1 MVRLLIKK
9 MMIVQAWSDML
20 NPGVIIIEGGYM
32 KRFFS
37 ISPILFILLFT
48 GCTGNELNQSRKKE
62 EQIELEFFSPKPE
75 TEVIFNELIQEFEE
89 LHPNVSIKQVIV
101 PEPMTVLKARIAR
114 GDIPDLFITYPIEQD
129 YKVRAEKGYLL
140 DLSNEPFIKN
150 IEPTVQNRYLINGKM
165 YGAALTQNAV
175 GVLYNK
181 DHFEE
186 LNLSVPHS
194 WNSFVQVLEELKSN
208 GKTALLMPNKDANQ
222 ASIFNLNLV
231 ANEFEP
237 SYWERDEFS
246 IASDPR
252 WRKISEKTLTV
263 LSYVQPNS
271 FEDSYY
277 DVNKKFAN
285 GEGSMYIM
293 GTWALTMIEKS
304 NPYLNYGIFP
314 FPASNQRDHNVLG
327 GVDIGFAI
335 SADTKHPEEA
345 KAFLSF
351 LIKTENAQRISDFDG
366 SINAVKGVTS
376 THKEGHLIRE
386 KIASGQVVNWPNHYW
401 AGGTAAESEF
411 RKYTAQ
417 FYYDQNMDIYLKN
430 LETMFNH
437 YSNAN

>member
-1 MVRLLIKK
+1 
-9 MMIVQAWSDML
+9 
-20 NPGVIIIEGGYM
+20 M
-32 KRFFS
+32 KRFLS
-37 ISPILFILLFT
+37 ISPILIILLLV
-48 GCTGNELNQSRKKE
+48 GCTGNELDQSLKKE
-62 EQIELEFFSPKPE
+62 DKIELEFFSPKPE

-89 LHPNVSIKQVIV
+89 LHPNVTIKQVIV
-101 PEPMTVLKARIAR
+101 PEPMTVLKTRIAR

-150 IEPTVQNRYLINGKM
+150 IQPTIQNRYLINGKM

-186 LNLSVPHS
+186 LNLSVPNT
-194 WNSFVQVLEELKSN
+194 WNSFVQVLEELQSN

-231 ANEFEP
+231 ANEFET
-237 SYWERDEFS
+237 SYWEKDEFS
-246 IASDPR
+246 IVSDSR
-252 WRKISEKTLTV
+252 WREISEKTLTV

-314 FPASNQRDHNVLG
+314 FPASNQKDHHVLG

-345 KAFLSF
+345 KAFLAF
-351 LIKTENAQRISDFDG
+351 LIKKENAQRISDFDG
-366 SINAVKGVTS
+366 SISAVIGVTN
-376 THKEGHLIRE
+376 THTEGHLIRE
-386 KIASGQVVNWPNHYW
+386 KIASGQVINWPNHYW

-417 FYYDQNMDIYLKN
+417 FYYDQNMDVYLEN
-430 LETMFNH
+430 LEKMFNR

>member
-1 MVRLLIKK
+1 
-9 MMIVQAWSDML
+9 
-20 NPGVIIIEGGYM
+20 M
-32 KRFFS
+32 KRFLS
-37 ISPILFILLFT
+37 ISPILIILLLV
-48 GCTGNELNQSRKKE
+48 GCTGNDLDQSLKKGE
-62 EQIELEFFSPKPE
+62 KIELEFFSPKPE

-89 LHPNVSIKQVIV
+89 LHPNVTIKQVIV

-150 IEPTVQNRYLINGKM
+150 IQPTIQNRYLINGKM

-186 LNLSVPHS
+186 LNLSVPNS
-194 WNSFVQVLEELKSN
+194 WNSFVQVLEELQSN

-231 ANEFEP
+231 ANEFET
-237 SYWERDEFS
+237 SYWEKVEFS
-246 IASDPR
+246 IVSDPR
-252 WRKISEKTLTV
+252 WREISEKTLTV

-277 DVNKKFAN
+277 EVNKKFAN

-314 FPASNQRDHNVLG
+314 FPASNQKDHNVLG

-345 KAFLSF
+345 KAFLAF
-351 LIKTENAQRISDFDG
+351 LIKKENAQRISDFEG
-366 SINAVKGVTS
+366 SISAVKGVTN
-376 THKEGHLIRE
+376 THTEGHLIRE

-417 FYYDQNMDIYLKN
+417 FYYDQNMDVYLKN
-430 LETMFNH
+430 LEKMFNR

>member
-1 MVRLLIKK
+1 
-9 MMIVQAWSDML
+9 
-20 NPGVIIIEGGYM
+20 M
-32 KRFFS
+32 KRFLS
-37 ISPILFILLFT
+37 IIPILIILLLA
-48 GCTGNELNQSRKKE
+48 GCTGNEVNQSFIKE
-62 EQIELEFFSPKPE
+62 DKIELEFFSPKPE
-75 TEVIFNELIQEFEE
+75 TEVIFNELIQEFEKQ
-89 LHPNVSIKQVIV
+89 HPNVTIKQVIV
-101 PEPMTVLKARIAR
+101 PEPMTVLKGRIAR

-150 IEPTVQNRYLINGKM
+150 IQPTIQSRYLINGKM

-186 LNLSVPHS
+186 LNLSVPNS

-208 GKTALLMPNKDANQ
+208 GKTALVMPNKDVNQ

-231 ANEFEP
+231 ANEFET
-237 SYWERDEFS
+237 SYWEKDEFS
-246 IASDPR
+246 IVSDPR

-314 FPASNQRDHNVLG
+314 FPVSNQTDQNVLG

-345 KAFLSF
+345 KAFLAF
-351 LIKTENAQRISDFDG
+351 LIKKENAQRISNFDG
-366 SINAVKGVTS
+366 SISAVKGVTN

-386 KIASGQVVNWPNHYW
+386 KIVSGQVVNWPNHYW

-417 FYYDQNMDIYLKN
+417 FYYDQNMGVYLKN
-430 LETMFNH
+430 LENMFNR
-437 YSNAN
+437 YSNAK

>member
-1 MVRLLIKK
+1 
-9 MMIVQAWSDML
+9 
-20 NPGVIIIEGGYM
+20 M
-32 KRFFS
+32 KRFLS
-37 ISPILFILLFT
+37 ISFIFIMLLLA
-48 GCTGNELNQSRKKE
+48 GCAENELDQSLKKE
-62 EQIELEFFSPKPE
+62 DQIELEFFSPKPE
-75 TEVIFNELIQEFEE
+75 TEVIFNELIQEFQE
-89 LHPNVSIKQVIV
+89 LHPNVTIKQVIV

-129 YKVRAEKGYLL
+129 YIVRAEKGYLL

-150 IEPTVQNRYLINGKM
+150 IQPTIQNRYLINGKM

-186 LNLSVPHS
+186 LHLSVPNS
-194 WNSFVQVLEELKSN
+194 WNSFVQVMEELKSN
-208 GKTALLMPNKDANQ
+208 GKTPLLMPNKDANQ

-231 ANEFEP
+231 ANECET
-237 SYWERDEFS
+237 SYWEKDEFS
-246 IASDPR
+246 IVSDPR
-252 WRKISEKTLTV
+252 WREISEKTLTV

-277 DVNKKFAN
+277 EVNKKFAN

-314 FPASNQRDHNVLG
+314 FPASNQKDHHVLG

-335 SADTKHPEEA
+335 SADTKYPKVA
-345 KAFLSF
+345 KSFLAF
-351 LIKTENAQRISDFDG
+351 LIKKENAQRISDFEG
-366 SINAVKGVTS
+366 SISAVIGVTN
-376 THKEGHLIRE
+376 THQESHLIRE
-386 KIASGQVVNWPNHYW
+386 KMANGQIVNWPNHYW
-401 AGGTAAESEF
+401 AGGTAAESDF

-417 FYYDQNMDIYLKN
+417 FYYDHNMDVYLKN
-430 LETMFNH
+430 LEEMFNR

>member
-1 MVRLLIKK
+1 
-9 MMIVQAWSDML
+9 
-20 NPGVIIIEGGYM
+20 M
-32 KRFFS
+32 KRFLS
-37 ISPILFILLFT
+37 ISPILIIFLLA
-48 GCTGNELNQSRKKE
+48 GCTGNELNQSLIQEDK
-62 EQIELEFFSPKPE
+62 IELEFFSPKPE
-75 TEVIFNELIQEFEE
+75 TEVVFNELIQEFEK
-89 LHPNVSIKQVIV
+89 LHPNVTIKQVIV

-114 GDIPDLFITYPIEQD
+114 GDSPDLFITYPIEQD

-150 IEPTVQNRYLINGKM
+150 IQPTIQNRYLINGKM

-186 LNLSVPHS
+186 LNLSVPNS
-194 WNSFVQVLEELKSN
+194 WNSFVQVLKELKSN
-208 GKTALLMPNKDANQ
+208 GKTALVMPNKDVNQ

-231 ANEFEP
+231 ANEFET
-237 SYWERDEFS
+237 SYWEKDEFS
-246 IASDPR
+246 IVSDPR

-277 DVNKKFAN
+277 EVNEKFAN

-314 FPASNQRDHNVLG
+314 FPVSNQTDQNVLG

-345 KAFLSF
+345 KAFLAF
-351 LIKTENAQRISDFDG
+351 LISKENAQRISSFEG
-366 SINAVKGVTS
+366 SISAVKGVTN
-376 THKEGHLIRE
+376 THKEGHLIRA
-386 KIASGQVVNWPNHYW
+386 KIASGQMVNWPNHYW

-417 FYYDQNMDIYLKN
+417 FYYDQNMDAYLKN
-430 LETMFNH
+430 LEKMFNH
-437 YSNAN
+437 YSNAK

>member
-1 MVRLLIKK
+1 
-9 MMIVQAWSDML
+9 
-20 NPGVIIIEGGYM
+20 M

-37 ISPILFILLFT
+37 IIPILIILLLA
-48 GCTGNELNQSRKKE
+48 GCTENELNQSLIKE
-62 EQIELEFFSPKPE
+62 DKIELEFFSPKPE
-75 TEVIFNELIQEFEE
+75 TEVIFNELIQEFEK
-89 LHPNVSIKQVIV
+89 LHPNVTIKQVIV
-101 PEPMTVLKARIAR
+101 PEPMTVLKGRIAR

-150 IEPTVQNRYLINGKM
+150 IQPTIQSRYLINGKM

-186 LNLSVPHS
+186 LNLSVPNS

-208 GKTALLMPNKDANQ
+208 GKTALVMPNKDVNQ

-231 ANEFEP
+231 ANEFET
-237 SYWERDEFS
+237 SYWEKDEFS
-246 IASDPR
+246 IVSDPR

-277 DVNKKFAN
+277 EVNEKFAN

-314 FPASNQRDHNVLG
+314 FPVSNQTDQNVLG

-345 KAFLSF
+345 KAFLAF
-351 LIKTENAQRISDFDG
+351 LISKENAQRISSFEG
-366 SINAVKGVTS
+366 SISAVKGVTN
-376 THKEGHLIRE
+376 THKEGHLIRA
-386 KIASGQVVNWPNHYW
+386 KIASGQMVNWPNHYW

-417 FYYDQNMDIYLKN
+417 FYNDQNMDVYLKN
-430 LETMFNH
+430 LEKMFNH
-437 YSNAN
+437 YSNAK

>member
-1 MVRLLIKK
+1 
-9 MMIVQAWSDML
+9 
-20 NPGVIIIEGGYM
+20 M

-37 ISPILFILLFT
+37 IIPILIILLLA
-48 GCTGNELNQSRKKE
+48 GCTENELNQSLIKE
-62 EQIELEFFSPKPE
+62 DKIELEFFSPKPE
-75 TEVIFNELIQEFEE
+75 TEVIFNELIQEFEK
-89 LHPNVSIKQVIV
+89 LHPNVTIKQVIV
-101 PEPMTVLKARIAR
+101 PEPMTVLKGRIAR

-150 IEPTVQNRYLINGKM
+150 IQPTIQSRYLINGKM

-186 LNLSVPHS
+186 LNLSVPNS

-208 GKTALLMPNKDANQ
+208 GKTALVMPNKDVNQ

-231 ANEFEP
+231 ANEFET
-237 SYWERDEFS
+237 SYWEKDEFS
-246 IASDPR
+246 IVSDPR

-314 FPASNQRDHNVLG
+314 FPVSNQTDQNVLG

-345 KAFLSF
+345 KAFLAF
-351 LIKTENAQRISDFDG
+351 LIKKENAQRISNFDG
-366 SINAVKGVTS
+366 SISAVKGVTN

-386 KIASGQVVNWPNHYW
+386 KIVSGQVVNWPNHYW

-417 FYYDQNMDIYLKN
+417 FYYDHNMDVYLKN
-430 LETMFNH
+430 LEKMFNR
-437 YSNAN
+437 YSNAK

>member
-1 MVRLLIKK
+1 
-9 MMIVQAWSDML
+9 
-20 NPGVIIIEGGYM
+20 M
-32 KRFFS
+32 KRFLS
-37 ISPILFILLFT
+37 ISSIFILLLLA
-48 GCTGNELNQSRKKE
+48 GCTGNELDQSLKKE
-62 EQIELEFFSPKPE
+62 DQIELEFFSPKPE

-89 LHPNVSIKQVIV
+89 LHPNVTIKQVIV

-129 YKVRAEKGYLL
+129 YKVRADKGYLL
-140 DLSNEPFIKN
+140 DLSNEPFIEN
-150 IEPTVQNRYLINGKM
+150 IQPTIQNRYLINGKM

-186 LNLSVPHS
+186 LHLSVPNS
-194 WNSFVQVLEELKSN
+194 WDSFVQVLEELQSN

-237 SYWERDEFS
+237 IYWEKDEFS
-246 IASDPR
+246 IVSDPR
-252 WRKISEKTLTV
+252 WREISEKTLTV

-277 DVNKKFAN
+277 DCNKKFAN

-293 GTWALTMIEKS
+293 GTWALTMIKKS

-314 FPASNQRDHNVLG
+314 FPASNQKDHHVLG

-345 KAFLSF
+345 KAFLAF
-351 LIKTENAQRISDFDG
+351 LMKKENAQRISDFEG
-366 SINAVKGVTS
+366 SISAVIGVTS
-376 THKEGHLIRE
+376 THKEGHIIRE
-386 KIASGQVVNWPNHYW
+386 KIANGQVVNWPNHYW

-411 RKYTAQ
+411 REYTAQ
-417 FYYDQNMDIYLKN
+417 FYYDQNMDVYLKN
-430 LETMFNH
+430 LEKMFNR
-437 YSNAN
+437 YSAIQKN

>member
-1 MVRLLIKK
+1 
-9 MMIVQAWSDML
+9 
-20 NPGVIIIEGGYM
+20 M

-37 ISPILFILLFT
+37 IIPILIILLLA
-48 GCTGNELNQSRKKE
+48 GCTENELNQSLIKE
-62 EQIELEFFSPKPE
+62 DKIELEFFSPKPE
-75 TEVIFNELIQEFEE
+75 TEVIFNELIQEFEK
-89 LHPNVSIKQVIV
+89 LHPKVTIKQVIV
-101 PEPMTVLKARIAR
+101 PEPMTVLKGRIAR

-150 IEPTVQNRYLINGKM
+150 IQPTIQSRYLINGKM

-186 LNLSVPHS
+186 LNLSVPNS

-208 GKTALLMPNKDANQ
+208 GKTALVMPNKDVNQ

-231 ANEFEP
+231 ANEFET
-237 SYWERDEFS
+237 SYWEKDEFS
-246 IASDPR
+246 IVSDPR

-314 FPASNQRDHNVLG
+314 FPVSNQTDQNVLG

-345 KAFLSF
+345 KAFLAF
-351 LIKTENAQRISDFDG
+351 LIKKENAQRISNFDG
-366 SINAVKGVTS
+366 SISAVKGVTN

-386 KIASGQVVNWPNHYW
+386 KIVSGQVVNWPNHYW
-401 AGGTAAESEF
+401 AGGTAAESDF

-417 FYYDQNMDIYLKN
+417 FYYDHNMDVYLEN
-430 LETMFNH
+430 LDKMFNH
-437 YSNAN
+437 YSNAK

>member
-1 MVRLLIKK
+1 
-9 MMIVQAWSDML
+9 
-20 NPGVIIIEGGYM
+20 M
-32 KRFFS
+32 KRFLS
-37 ISPILFILLFT
+37 ISSIFILLLLA
-48 GCTGNELNQSRKKE
+48 GCTGNELDQSLKNE
-62 EQIELEFFSPKPE
+62 DQIELEFFSPKPE

-89 LHPNVSIKQVIV
+89 LHPNVTIKQVIV

-150 IEPTVQNRYLINGKM
+150 IQPTIQNRYLINEKM

-186 LNLSVPHS
+186 LNLSVPNS
-194 WNSFVQVLEELKSN
+194 WNSFVQVLEELQSN
-208 GKTALLMPNKDANQ
+208 GKTALLMPNKDVNQ

-231 ANEFEP
+231 ANEFET
-237 SYWERDEFS
+237 SYWEKDKFS
-246 IASDPR
+246 IVSDPR
-252 WRKISEKTLTV
+252 WKEISEKTLTV

-277 DVNKKFAN
+277 DCNKKFAN

-293 GTWALTMIEKS
+293 GTWALTMIKKS
-304 NPYLNYGIFP
+304 NPSLNYGIFP
-314 FPASNQRDHNVLG
+314 FPASNQKDHHVLG

-345 KAFLSF
+345 KAFLAF
-351 LIKTENAQRISDFDG
+351 LMKKENAQRISDFEG
-366 SINAVKGVTS
+366 SISAVIGVTS
-376 THKEGHLIRE
+376 THKEGHIIRE
-386 KIASGQVVNWPNHYW
+386 KIADGKVVNWPNHYW

-411 RKYTAQ
+411 REYTAQ
-417 FYYDQNMDIYLKN
+417 FYYDKNIDVYLKN
-430 LETMFNH
+430 LEKMFNR
-437 YSNAN
+437 YSAIQKN

>member
-1 MVRLLIKK
+1 
-9 MMIVQAWSDML
+9 
-20 NPGVIIIEGGYM
+20 M
-32 KRFFS
+32 KRFLS
-37 ISPILFILLFT
+37 ISPILIIFLLA
-48 GCTGNELNQSRKKE
+48 GCTGNELNQSLIQEDK
-62 EQIELEFFSPKPE
+62 IELEFFSPKPE
-75 TEVIFNELIQEFEE
+75 TEVVFNELIQEFEK
-89 LHPNVSIKQVIV
+89 LHPNVTIKQVIV

-114 GDIPDLFITYPIEQD
+114 GDSPDLFITYPIEQD

-150 IEPTVQNRYLINGKM
+150 IQPTIQNRYLINGKM

-186 LNLSVPHS
+186 LNLSVPNS
-194 WNSFVQVLEELKSN
+194 WNSFVQVLKELKSN
-208 GKTALLMPNKDANQ
+208 GKTALVMPNKDVNQ

-231 ANEFEP
+231 ANEFET
-237 SYWERDEFS
+237 SYWEKDEFS
-246 IASDPR
+246 IVSDPR

-277 DVNKKFAN
+277 EVNEKFAN

-314 FPASNQRDHNVLG
+314 FPVSNQTDQNVLG

-345 KAFLSF
+345 KAFLAF
-351 LIKTENAQRISDFDG
+351 LISKENAQRISSFEG
-366 SINAVKGVTS
+366 SISAVKGVTN
-376 THKEGHLIRE
+376 THKEGHLIRA
-386 KIASGQVVNWPNHYW
+386 KIASGQMVNWPNHYW

-417 FYYDQNMDIYLKN
+417 FYYDQNMDVYLKN
-430 LETMFNH
+430 LEKMFNH
-437 YSNAN
+437 YSNAK

>member
-1 MVRLLIKK
+1 
-9 MMIVQAWSDML
+9 
-20 NPGVIIIEGGYM
+20 M

-37 ISPILFILLFT
+37 IIPILIILLLA
-48 GCTGNELNQSRKKE
+48 GCTENELNQSLIKE
-62 EQIELEFFSPKPE
+62 DKIELEFFSPKPE
-75 TEVIFNELIQEFEE
+75 TEVIFNELIQEFEK
-89 LHPNVSIKQVIV
+89 LHPNVTIKQVIV
-101 PEPMTVLKARIAR
+101 PEPMTVLKGRIAR

-150 IEPTVQNRYLINGKM
+150 IQPTIQSRYLINGKM

-186 LNLSVPHS
+186 LNLSVPNS
-194 WNSFVQVLEELKSN
+194 WNSFVEVLEELKSN
-208 GKTALLMPNKDANQ
+208 GKTALVMPNKDVNQ

-231 ANEFEP
+231 ANEFET
-237 SYWERDEFS
+237 SYWEKDEFS
-246 IASDPR
+246 IVSDPR

-314 FPASNQRDHNVLG
+314 FPVSNQTDQNVLG

-345 KAFLSF
+345 KAFLAF
-351 LIKTENAQRISDFDG
+351 LIKKENAQRISNFDG
-366 SINAVKGVTS
+366 SISAVKGVTN

-386 KIASGQVVNWPNHYW
+386 KVVSGQVVNWPNHYW

-417 FYYDQNMDIYLKN
+417 FYYDHNMDVYLKN
-430 LETMFNH
+430 LEKMFNR
-437 YSNAN
+437 YSNAK

>member
-1 MVRLLIKK
+1 
-9 MMIVQAWSDML
+9 
-20 NPGVIIIEGGYM
+20 M
-32 KRFFS
+32 KRFLS
-37 ISPILFILLFT
+37 ISPILIILLLV
-48 GCTGNELNQSRKKE
+48 GCTGNELDQSLKKE
-62 EQIELEFFSPKPE
+62 DKIELEFFSPKPE

-89 LHPNVSIKQVIV
+89 LHPNVTIKQVIV
-101 PEPMTVLKARIAR
+101 PEAMTVLKARIAR

-129 YKVRAEKGYLL
+129 YKVRSEKGYLL

-150 IEPTVQNRYLINGKM
+150 IQPTIQNRYLINGKM

-186 LNLSVPHS
+186 LNLSVPNT
-194 WNSFVQVLEELKSN
+194 WNSFVQVLEELQSN

-231 ANEFEP
+231 ANEFET
-237 SYWERDEFS
+237 SYWEKDEFS
-246 IASDPR
+246 IVSDSR
-252 WRKISEKTLTV
+252 WREISEKTLTV

-314 FPASNQRDHNVLG
+314 FPASNQKDHHVLG

-345 KAFLSF
+345 KAFLAF
-351 LIKTENAQRISDFDG
+351 LIKKENAQRISDFDG
-366 SINAVKGVTS
+366 SISAVIGVTN
-376 THKEGHLIRE
+376 THTEGHLIRE
-386 KIASGQVVNWPNHYW
+386 KIASEQVINWPNHYW

-417 FYYDQNMDIYLKN
+417 FYYDQNMDVYLEN
-430 LETMFNH
+430 LEKMFNR

>member
-1 MVRLLIKK
+1 

>member
-1 MVRLLIKK
+1 
-9 MMIVQAWSDML
+9 
-20 NPGVIIIEGGYM
+20 M
-32 KRFFS
+32 KQFLS
-37 ISPILFILLFT
+37 ISPILIILLLA
-48 GCTGNELNQSRKKE
+48 GCTGNELDQSLIKE
-62 EQIELEFFSPKPE
+62 DKIELEFFSPKPE

-89 LHPNVSIKQVIV
+89 LHPKVTIKQVIV

-150 IEPTVQNRYLINGKM
+150 IQPTIQNRYLINGKM

-186 LNLSVPHS
+186 LNLSVPNS

-208 GKTALLMPNKDANQ
+208 GKTALVMPNKDANQ

-231 ANEFEP
+231 ANEFET
-237 SYWERDEFS
+237 SYWEKGEFS
-246 IASDPR
+246 IVSDPR
-252 WRKISEKTLTV
+252 WREITEKTLTV

-277 DVNKKFAN
+277 DVNKKFAK

-314 FPASNQRDHNVLG
+314 FPASNQKDHNVLG

-335 SADTKHPEEA
+335 SADTKHPEEV
-345 KAFLSF
+345 KAFLAF
-351 LIKTENAQRISDFDG
+351 LIKRENAQRVSDFEG
-366 SINAVKGVTS
+366 SISAVKEVTN

-401 AGGTAAESEF
+401 AGGNAAESEF

-417 FYYDQNMDIYLKN
+417 FYYDQNMDDYLKN
-430 LETMFNH
+430 LEKMFNR
-437 YSNAN
+437 YSNAK

>member
-1 MVRLLIKK
+1 
-9 MMIVQAWSDML
+9 
-20 NPGVIIIEGGYM
+20 M
-32 KRFFS
+32 KPFLS
-37 ISPILFILLFT
+37 ISPIFIILMLT
-48 GCTGNELNQSRKKE
+48 GCVESELDSSLIKE
-62 EQIELEFFSPKPE
+62 ERIELEFFSPKPE
-75 TEVIFNELIQEFEE
+75 TEVIFNELIGEFEE
-89 LHPNVSIKQVIV
+89 LHPNVTIKQEIV

-140 DLSNEPFIKN
+140 DLSNEPFIN
-150 IEPTVQNRYLINGKM
+150 DIQPTIQNRYLVDGKM

-186 LNLSVPHS
+186 LNLSVPNS

-208 GKTALLMPNKDANQ
+208 GKTALIMPNEDINQ

-237 SYWERDEFS
+237 SYWEKDKFS
-246 IASDPR
+246 IVSDPN
-252 WRKISEKTLTV
+252 WREITEKILTV
-263 LSYVQPNS
+263 LSYVQSNS

-277 DVNKKFAN
+277 DANKKFAN

-314 FPASNQRDHNVLG
+314 FPASNQKDHHVLG
-327 GVDIGFAI
+327 GVDIGFAV

-345 KAFLSF
+345 KAFLAF
-351 LIKTENAQRISDFDG
+351 LIKKENAQRISDFEG
-366 SINAVKGVTS
+366 SISTIKGVTN
-376 THKEGHLIRE
+376 THKEGHLIRA

-401 AGGTAAESEF
+401 AGGTAAESDF

-417 FYYDQNMDIYLKN
+417 FYDDQNIDLYLKN
-430 LETMFNH
+430 LEKMFNR
-437 YSNAN
+437 YSTVNEKN

>member
-1 MVRLLIKK
+1 
-9 MMIVQAWSDML
+9 
-20 NPGVIIIEGGYM
+20 M
-32 KRFFS
+32 KRFLS
-37 ISPILFILLFT
+37 ISPILIILLLA
-48 GCTGNELNQSRKKE
+48 GCTGNELDQSLKKE
-62 EQIELEFFSPKPE
+62 DKIELEFFSPKPE

-89 LHPNVSIKQVIV
+89 LHPNVTIKQVIV

-150 IEPTVQNRYLINGKM
+150 IQPTIQNRYLINGKM

-186 LNLSVPHS
+186 LNLSVPNS
-194 WNSFVQVLEELKSN
+194 WNSFVQVLEELQSN

-231 ANEFEP
+231 ANEFET
-237 SYWERDEFS
+237 SYWEKDEFS
-246 IASDPR
+246 IVSDPR
-252 WRKISEKTLTV
+252 WREISEKTLTV

-314 FPASNQRDHNVLG
+314 FPASNQKDHNVLG

-345 KAFLSF
+345 KAFLAF
-351 LIKTENAQRISDFDG
+351 LIKKENAQRISDFDG
-366 SINAVKGVTS
+366 SISAVKGVTN
-376 THKEGHLIRE
+376 THTEGHLIRE
-386 KIASGQVVNWPNHYW
+386 KIASGQVINWPNHYW

-417 FYYDQNMDIYLKN
+417 FYYDQNMDVYLKN
-430 LETMFNH
+430 LETMFNR
-437 YSNAN
+437 YSNANLKN

>member
-1 MVRLLIKK
+1 
-9 MMIVQAWSDML
+9 
-20 NPGVIIIEGGYM
+20 M
-32 KRFFS
+32 KRFLS
-37 ISPILFILLFT
+37 LSPILIIFLLA
-48 GCTGNELNQSRKKE
+48 GCMESELDQSLIKE
-62 EQIELEFFSPKPE
+62 EKIELEFFSPKPE

-89 LHPNVSIKQVIV
+89 LHPNVTIKQEIV

-140 DLSNEPFIKN
+140 DLSNEPFIKD
-150 IEPTVQNRYLINGKM
+150 IQPTIQNRYLVDGKM

-186 LNLSVPHS
+186 LNLSVPNS

-208 GKTALLMPNKDANQ
+208 GKTALIMPNKDINQ

-237 SYWERDEFS
+237 SYWKKDEFS
-246 IASDPR
+246 IVDSSH
-252 WRKISEKTLTV
+252 WREISEKILTV
-263 LSYVQPNS
+263 LLYVQPNS

-277 DVNKKFAN
+277 DANKKFAN
-285 GEGSMYIM
+285 GEASMYIM

-314 FPASNQRDHNVLG
+314 FPASNQKDHHVLG
-327 GVDIGFAI
+327 GVDIGFAV
-335 SADTKHPEEA
+335 SADTKYPEEA
-345 KAFLSF
+345 KVFLAF
-351 LIKTENAQRISDFDG
+351 LIKKENAQRISDFEG
-366 SINAVKGVTS
+366 SISAVKGVTN
-376 THKEGHLIRE
+376 THKEGHLIRA
-386 KIASGQVVNWPNHYW
+386 KIASGQVLNWPNHYW

-417 FYYDQNMDIYLKN
+417 FYDDQNIDVYLEN
-430 LETMFNH
+430 LEKMFNR
-437 YSNAN
+437 YADANEKN

>member
-1 MVRLLIKK
+1 
-9 MMIVQAWSDML
+9 
-20 NPGVIIIEGGYM
+20 
-32 KRFFS
+32 
-37 ISPILFILLFT
+37 
-48 GCTGNELNQSRKKE
+48 
-62 EQIELEFFSPKPE
+62 
-75 TEVIFNELIQEFEE
+75 
-89 LHPNVSIKQVIV
+89 
-101 PEPMTVLKARIAR
+101 
-114 GDIPDLFITYPIEQD
+114 
-129 YKVRAEKGYLL
+129 
-140 DLSNEPFIKN
+140 
-150 IEPTVQNRYLINGKM
+150 M

-186 LNLSVPHS
+186 LNLSVPNS
-194 WNSFVQVLEELKSN
+194 WNSFVQVLGELKSN
-208 GKTALLMPNKDANQ
+208 GKTALVMPNKDVNQ

-231 ANEFEP
+231 ANEFET
-237 SYWERDEFS
+237 SYWEKDEFS
-246 IASDPR
+246 IVSDPR

-314 FPASNQRDHNVLG
+314 FPVSNQTDQNVLG

-345 KAFLSF
+345 KAFLAF
-351 LIKTENAQRISDFDG
+351 LIKKENAQRISNFDG
-366 SINAVKGVTS
+366 SISAVKGVTN

-386 KIASGQVVNWPNHYW
+386 KIVSGQVVNWPNHYW

-417 FYYDQNMDIYLKN
+417 FYYDHNMDVYLKN
-430 LETMFNH
+430 LEKMFNR
-437 YSNAN
+437 YSNAK

>member
-1 MVRLLIKK
+1 
-9 MMIVQAWSDML
+9 
-20 NPGVIIIEGGYM
+20 M
-32 KRFFS
+32 KRFLS
-37 ISPILFILLFT
+37 ISSILIILLLV
-48 GCTGNELNQSRKKE
+48 GCMGNEFDQSLKKE
-62 EQIELEFFSPKPE
+62 DKVELEFFSPKSE

-89 LHPNVSIKQVIV
+89 LHPNVTIKQVIV

-150 IEPTVQNRYLINGKM
+150 IQPTIQDLYLINGKM

-186 LNLSVPHS
+186 LNLSVPNS
-194 WNSFVQVLEELKSN
+194 WNSFVQVLEELQSN

-222 ASIFNLNLV
+222 ASVFNLNLV
-231 ANEFEP
+231 ANEFDT
-237 SYWERDEFS
+237 SYWEKDEFS
-246 IASDPR
+246 IVSNPR
-252 WRKISEKTLTV
+252 WREISEKTLTV

-271 FEDSYY
+271 FEDNYY

-314 FPASNQRDHNVLG
+314 FPASNQKDHNVLG

-345 KAFLSF
+345 KAFLAF
-351 LIKTENAQRISDFDG
+351 LIKKENAQRISNFEG
-366 SINAVKGVTS
+366 SISAVKGVTN

-386 KIASGQVVNWPNHYW
+386 KIASGQVANWPNHYW

-411 RKYTAQ
+411 REYTAQ
-417 FYYDQNMDIYLKN
+417 FYYDQNMDVYLTN
-430 LETMFNH
+430 LEKMFNR
-437 YSNAN
+437 YSNDN

>member
-1 MVRLLIKK
+1 
-9 MMIVQAWSDML
+9 
-20 NPGVIIIEGGYM
+20 M
-32 KRFFS
+32 KRFLS
-37 ISPILFILLFT
+37 ISLILIILWLA
-48 GCTGNELNQSRKKE
+48 GCAGNELDQSLIE
-62 EQIELEFFSPKPE
+62 EDKIELEFFSPKPE
-75 TEVIFNELIQEFEE
+75 TEVVFNELIQEFEK
-89 LHPNVSIKQVIV
+89 LHPNVTIKQVIV
-101 PEPMTVLKARIAR
+101 PEPMTVLKARMAR

-140 DLSNEPFIKN
+140 DLSNEPFINN
-150 IEPTVQNRYLINGKM
+150 IQPTIQNRYLINGKM

-186 LNLSVPHS
+186 LNLSVPNS

-208 GKTALLMPNKDANQ
+208 GKTALVMPNKDVNQ
-222 ASIFNLNLV
+222 ASVFNLNLV
-231 ANEFEP
+231 ANEFET
-237 SYWERDEFS
+237 SYWEKDEFS
-246 IASDPR
+246 IVSDPR
-252 WRKISEKTLTV
+252 WRKILEKTLTV

-277 DVNKKFAN
+277 DVNRKFAN

-314 FPASNQRDHNVLG
+314 FPASNQTDQNVLG

-345 KAFLSF
+345 KAFLAF
-351 LIKTENAQRISDFDG
+351 LIKRENAQRISNFEG
-366 SINAVKGVTS
+366 SISAIKGVRNTQ
-376 THKEGHLIRE
+376 KEGHLIRA

-417 FYYDQNMDIYLKN
+417 FYYDQNMDVYLKN
-430 LETMFNH
+430 LEKIFNR
-437 YSNAN
+437 YSNAK

>member
-1 MVRLLIKK
+1 
-9 MMIVQAWSDML
+9 
-20 NPGVIIIEGGYM
+20 M
-32 KRFFS
+32 KRFLS
-37 ISPILFILLFT
+37 ISTILIILLLA
-48 GCTGNELNQSRKKE
+48 GCTGNELDQSLIQEDK
-62 EQIELEFFSPKPE
+62 IELEFFSPKPE
-75 TEVIFNELIQEFEE
+75 TEVVFNELIQEFER
-89 LHPNVSIKQVIV
+89 LHPNVTIKQVIV
-101 PEPMTVLKARIAR
+101 PEPMTVLKGRIAR
-114 GDIPDLFITYPIEQD
+114 GDSPDLFITYPIEQD

-150 IEPTVQNRYLINGKM
+150 IQPTIQNRYLLNGKM

-181 DHFEE
+181 NHFEE
-186 LNLSVPHS
+186 LKLSVPNS

-208 GKTALLMPNKDANQ
+208 GKTALVMPNKDANQ

-231 ANEFEP
+231 ANEFET
-237 SYWERDEFS
+237 SYWEKDEFS
-246 IASDPR
+246 IVADPR

-277 DVNKKFAN
+277 DVNEKFAN

-314 FPASNQRDHNVLG
+314 FPASNQIDHNVLG

-335 SADTKHPEEA
+335 SADTKHPKEA
-345 KAFLSF
+345 KAFLAF
-351 LIKTENAQRISDFDG
+351 LIKKENAQRISNFEG
-366 SINAVKGVTS
+366 SISAVKGVTN

-417 FYYDQNMDIYLKN
+417 FYYDQNMDVYLKN
-430 LETMFNH
+430 LEKMFNR
-437 YSNAN
+437 YSNAK